1 MSDDATARPLPTP
14 GDAAGTTIIS
24 PEDLVDD
31 AVALARR
38 WLGATES
45 PGDARTQS
53 RERRTAERLGALVSD
68 PAGLELAV
76 RFVDD
81 VARPHD
87 ARVAAR
93 ALARLGELAGSAGSF
108 LGPVDR
114 TLLRVGAGVAPVLP
128 SVVVPAARV
137 RLRQLVGHLVA
148 DAGKGLGAHLARTRA
163 EGYALNVNLLGEAV
177 LGEDEAR
184 ARLERTIALVERPDV
199 DYVSVKVSSVASQL
213 VTWDLEGSR
222 DRVVE
227 RLLPLYRAARD
238 HGVFLNLDMEEY
250 RDLALTTEVFRAV
263 LGRDELRDLEAGI
276 VLQAYLPD
284 ALGALDGLTAFAT
297 ERVAAG
303 GAPVKVRLVKGA
315 NLAMEAVEAE
325 LHGWPLAPYPTKP
338 DVDANYVRLLDHALR
353 APRTDAVRIGVASH
367 NLFHVALAV
376 LLGRARGVSHALDV
390 EMLQGMAPGEARAVR
405 DEVAGDR
412 VDVGPHAGRGGR
424 VVLYTPVVRD
434 EDFDV
439 AISYLVRRLEENA
452 AEQNFLHAMF
462 AGDGRSAMERQEDAF
477 RASVHHG
484 VHHGE
489 ADVTPRRRA
498 RETDAPT
505 AAVGHRAPAEPRLV
519 SPSETGS
526 GDNPGFGNAPDTDP
540 AVAEHR
546 AWARRVTGPG
556 GGYVPVRTPELTTT
570 DAVDDVVA
578 RAGRAAEAWSR
589 VAPAARAA
597 ALRAVARRLEAART
611 DLVAAMVH
619 EPGKTVAEA
628 DPEVSE
634 AVDFAAYYADRA
646 VELDPASGAYPGARF
661 TPDGV
666 TLVTPPWNFP
676 VAIPVGGVLA
686 ALAAG
691 SAVIAKPA
699 PPTPRCL
706 EVAVDAIHAGL
717 RDAVAAD
724 PAPFAAAGLVDGPG
738 AGPGAPT
745 TDDVVQYVRVPD
757 DELGTHLVTHDGVA
771 RVVLTGSIETAQLFA
786 RWKPERPVLAE
797 TSGKNALV
805 VTPSADLDLAVADL
819 VRSAFGHAGQ
829 KCSAA
834 SLAILVGSAGDPA
847 TETGRRVRRQLVD
860 AVRSLVVGPPTD
872 LSTTMGPLTEAASGK
887 LLRALT
893 TLEEGE
899 SWLVEPRFL
908 DAGEDGTGRL
918 WTPGLKE
925 GVRPGSAFHLTE
937 YFGPVLGI
945 MTAATLDE
953 AIALQNAVPFGLTGG
968 IHSLDDDEVVRWL
981 DAVEVGNAYVNR
993 HITGA
998 IVQRQSFGGWKQ
1010 SAVGPG
1016 AKAGGP
1022 NYVAQLGR
1030 WDDGV
1035 ASDLTQPQDAPDGGL
1050 PPARDVSPEGWLAW
1064 ASTDDARWW
1073 AREFSTAHDPSG
1085 LQAESNV
1092 FRYRPVELL
1101 TVRAGS
1107 DAPAVEV
1114 ERVLHAARTAGV
1126 PVVVVPAPGAPGA
1139 SRAVEVTDEDFA
1151 ARVAD
1156 GRMHGRVRVVG
1167 TAPGLHDAAA
1177 GRVGD
1182 VTVLDHPVVASGRRE
1197 LLTVLHEQAVSRTT
1211 HRYGH
1216 VRR

>member
-1 MSDDATARPLPTP
+1 MSNDAPARPLPTP
-14 GDAAGTTIIS
+14 GAVGDTSLTS
-24 PEDLVDD
+24 LDDLVED

-38 WLGATES
+38 WLAASEGA
-45 PGDARTQS
+45 GDARA
-53 RERRTAERLGALVSD
+53 RRTAERLGALVSD

-81 VARPHD
+81 VARPQDVH
-87 ARVAAR
+87 VAAR
-93 ALARLGELAGSAGSF
+93 ALGRLGELAGSAGSF

-128 SVVVPAARV
+128 RVVVPAARI

-148 DAGKGLGAHLARTRA
+148 DAGRGLGPHLARTRA

-177 LGEDEAR
+177 LGEAEAD
-184 ARLERTIALVERPDV
+184 ARLERTLALVQRPDV

-213 VTWDLEGSR
+213 VTWDLDGSCE
-222 DRVVE
+222 RVVE

-250 RDLALTTEVFRAV
+250 KDLALTTAVFREILAH
-263 LGRDELRDLEAGI
+263 DDLRDLEAGI

-284 ALGALDGLTAFAT
+284 ALGALDGLTRFAT

-325 LHGWPLAPYPTKP
+325 LHGWPQAPYPTKP

-353 APRTDAVRIGVASH
+353 EPRTDAVRIGVASH

-405 DEVAGDR
+405 DEVAADR
-412 VDVGPHAGRGGR
+412 VETGPHAGCGGR

-462 AGDGRSAMERQEDAF
+462 APDGSPAGSPMERQEAAF
-477 RASVHHG
+477 RASVRLG
-484 VHHGE
+484 VHHGDD
-489 ADVTPRRRA
+489 AVTPRRVPR
-498 RETDAPT
+498 P
-505 AAVGHRAPAEPRLV
+505 AVEPGLVGQDGTEPADV
-519 SPSETGS
+519 H
-526 GDNPGFGNAPDTDP
+526 GFGEGGFANAADTDP
-540 AVAEHR
+540 AVAASR
-546 AWARRVTGPG
+546 DWARHVTGPDS
-556 GGYVPVRTPELTTT
+556 GYVPVRTPELATT
-570 DAVDDVVA
+570 AQVDDVVA
-578 RAGRAAEAWSR
+578 TAVRAGAAWAR
-589 VAPAARAA
+589 VAPATRAA
-597 ALRAVARRLEAART
+597 ALRAVARRLEEART
-611 DLVAAMVH
+611 HLVAAMVH

-634 AVDFAAYYADRA
+634 AVDFARYYAHSAEDLDR
-646 VELDPASGAYPGARF
+646 VPGARF

-691 SAVIAKPA
+691 SAVLAKPA

-706 EVAVDAIHAGL
+706 EVAVEAIHAGL
-717 RDAVAAD
+717 RDAVAAT
-724 PAPFAAAGLVDGPG
+724 PG
-738 AGPGAPT
+738 AFEGLDAGSVT
-745 TDDVVQYVRVPD
+745 EVVQYVRVPD
-757 DELGTHLVTHDGVA
+757 DELGTHLVTHDDVA
-771 RVVLTGSIETAQLFA
+771 RVVLTGAIETAQLFA
-786 RWKPERPVLAE
+786 RWKPSRPVLAE

-805 VTPSADLDLAVADL
+805 ITPSADLDLAVADL
-819 VRSAFGHAGQ
+819 ARSAFGHAGQ

-834 SLAILVGSAGDPA
+834 SLAILVGSAGDPR

-860 AVRSLVVGPPTD
+860 AVRSLAVGPATD
-872 LSTTMGPLTEAASGK
+872 VSTTMGPLTEPVSGK
-887 LLRALT
+887 LLHALT
-893 TLEEGE
+893 TLEPGE
-899 SWLVEPRFL
+899 SWLVRPQQL
-908 DAGEDGTGRL
+908 DEEGRL

-925 GVRPGSAFHLTE
+925 GVAPGSPFHLTE

-945 MTAATLDE
+945 MTAATLDD
-953 AIALQNAVPFGLTGG
+953 AVTLQNAVPFGLTGG
-968 IHSLDDDEVVRWL
+968 IHSLDDDEVARWL
-981 DAVEVGNAYVNR
+981 DAVQVGNAYVNR

-1022 NYVAQLGR
+1022 NYVAQIGR
-1030 WDDGV
+1030 WSDAAGEIADRGASSGIGGPDG
-1035 ASDLTQPQDAPDGGL
+1035 DAP
-1050 PPARDVSPEGWLAW
+1050 PPRETSPEAWLAW
-1064 ASTDDARWW
+1064 ARADDARWW
-1073 AREFSTAHDPSG
+1073 EREFSVAHDPSG
-1085 LQAESNV
+1085 LHVESNV
-1092 FRYRPVELL
+1092 FRYRPVDVL
-1101 TVRAGS
+1101 TVRVGTGAL
-1107 DAPAVEV
+1107 PVEV

-1126 PVVVVPAPGAPGA
+1126 PAVVVPASGDGA
-1139 SRAVEVTDEDFA
+1139 VTDEELA
-1151 ARVAD
+1151 RRVASGAVR
-1156 GRMHGRVRVVG
+1156 GRIRVVG
-1167 TAPGLHDAAA
+1167 SAPGLHEAAA
-1177 GRVGD
+1177 ERVGE

-1216 VRR
+1216 VKR

>member
-14 GDAAGTTIIS
+14 GAAATKTHPV
-24 PEDLVDD
+24 PEDLVDE
-31 AVALARR
+31 AVGLARR
-38 WLGATES
+38 WLAASEGAGS
-45 PGDARTQS
+45 ARAQS

-81 VARPHD
+81 VARPQDPH
-87 ARVAAR
+87 VAAR
-93 ALARLGELAGSAGSF
+93 ALARLGDLAGAAGSF

-128 SVVVPAARV
+128 RFVVPAARV

-184 ARLERTIALVERPDV
+184 ARLARTIALVERPDV

-263 LGRDELRDLEAGI
+263 LSHEDLRGLEAGI

-284 ALGALDGLTAFAT
+284 ALAALDDVTAFAA

-325 LHGWPLAPYPTKP
+325 LHGWPQAPYPSKP
-338 DVDANYVRLLDHALR
+338 DVDANFVRLLDHALR

-405 DEVAGDR
+405 DEVR
-412 VDVGPHAGRGGR
+412 RHGGR

-462 AGDGRSAMERQEDAF
+462 AGDGRTAMQRQEDAF
-477 RASVHHG
+477 RASVRHG
-484 VHHGE
+484 VRYAE
-489 ADVTPRRRA
+489 DDVTPRRRA
-498 RETDAPT
+498 RADADAPT
-505 AAVGHRAPAEPRLV
+505 AAEPGAARHGAAAV
-519 SPSETGS
+519 TH
-526 GDNPGFGNAPDTDP
+526 DPGFANAPDTDP
-540 AVAEHR
+540 AVAAHR
-546 AWARRVTGPG
+546 AWARHVTGPDSG
-556 GGYVPVRTPELTTT
+556 HVPVRTPELASTA
-570 DAVDDVVA
+570 DVDDVVA
-578 RAGRAAEAWSR
+578 RAGRATAAWAQVDPS
-589 VAPAARAA
+589 ARGQ
-597 ALRAVARRLEAART
+597 ALRAVARRLEEART

-634 AVDFAAYYADRA
+634 AVDFARYYADRA
-646 VELDPASGAYPGARF
+646 DDLEPGAVPGAGF
-661 TPDGV
+661 VPDGV

-691 SAVIAKPA
+691 SAVVAKPA

-717 RDAVAAD
+717 RDAAAAD
-724 PAPFAAAGLVDGPG
+724 PEGLRPLADADVEV
-738 AGPGAPT
+738 T
-745 TDDVVQYVRVPD
+745 DVVQYVRVPD
-757 DELGTHLVTHDGVA
+757 DDRGRHLVTHEGVA

-786 RWKPERPVLAE
+786 RWRPERPVLAE

-805 VTPSADLDLAVADL
+805 VTPSADLDLAVADV

-834 SLAILVGSAGDPA
+834 SLVVLVGSAGDPR

-860 AVRSLVVGPPTD
+860 AVRSLAVGCSTD
-872 LSTTMGPLTEAASGK
+872 LSTTMGPLTEPASGK

-899 SWLVEPRFL
+899 SWLVEPRCL
-908 DAGEDGTGRL
+908 DAGQDGGGRL

-953 AIALQNAVPFGLTGG
+953 AVALQNAVPFGLTGG
-968 IHSLDDDEVVRWL
+968 IHSLDDDEVARWL

-1010 SAVGPG
+1010 SVVGPG

-1022 NYVAQLGR
+1022 SYVAQLGR
-1030 WDDGV
+1030 WRDDADV
-1035 ASDLTQPQDAPDGGL
+1035 LPDRDA
-1050 PPARDVSPEGWLAW
+1050 APEEWLAW
-1064 ASTDDARWW
+1064 ARADDVRWW
-1073 AREFSTAHDPSG
+1073 EREFSREHDPSG
-1085 LQAESNV
+1085 LHAEANV
-1092 FRYRPVELL
+1092 FRYRPVDLL

-1107 DAPAVEV
+1107 DARPVEV

-1126 PVVVVPAPGAPGA
+1126 PAVVLPAPGAPTGL
-1139 SRAVEVTDEDFA
+1139 RAVAGEAGAAEVVDDAELV
-1151 ARVAD
+1151 ARLRD
-1156 GRMHGRVRVVG
+1156 GRLRGRVRVVG
-1167 TAPGLHDAAA
+1167 SAPGLLEAAA
-1177 GRVGD
+1177 ERVGD
-1182 VTVLDHPVVASGRRE
+1182 VTVLDQEVVASGRRE
-1197 LLTVLHEQAVSRTT
+1197 LLAVLHEQAVSRTT

>member
-1 MSDDATARPLPTP
+1 MSNDAPARPLPTP
-14 GDAAGTTIIS
+14 GAVGDTSLTS
-24 PEDLVDD
+24 PDDLVEE

-38 WLGATES
+38 WLAASSRTGTAA
-45 PGDARTQS
+45 GDTHARK
-53 RERRTAERLGALVSD
+53 TAERLGALVSD
-68 PAGLELAV
+68 PTGLELAV

-81 VARPHD
+81 VARPQD
-87 ARVAAR
+87 VQVAAR
-93 ALARLGELAGSAGSF
+93 ALGRLGELAGSAGSF

-128 SVVVPAARV
+128 RVVVPAARV

-148 DAGKGLGAHLARTRA
+148 DAGSGLGPHLARTRA

-177 LGEDEAR
+177 LGEAEAD
-184 ARLERTIALVERPDV
+184 ARLERTLALVRRPDV

-213 VTWDLEGSR
+213 VTWDLDGSCA
-222 DRVVE
+222 RVVE

-250 RDLALTTEVFRAV
+250 KDLALTTAVFR
-263 LGRDELRDLEAGI
+263 ELLAHDDLHDLEAGI

-284 ALGALDGLTAFAT
+284 ALGALDGLTRFAA

-325 LHGWPLAPYPTKP
+325 LHGWPQAPYPTKP

-353 APRTDAVRIGVASH
+353 EPRTDAVRIGVASH

-405 DEVAGDR
+405 DEVAADR
-412 VDVGPHAGRGGR
+412 VETGPHAGRGGR

-462 AGDGRSAMERQEDAF
+462 APDGSPAGTPMGRQETAF
-477 RASVHHG
+477 RASVRHG
-484 VHHGE
+484 VHYE
-489 ADVTPRRRA
+489 DADVTPRRRPGA
-498 RETDAPT
+498 GAPT
-505 AAVGHRAPAEPRLV
+505 TVGPHQPAEPGVIGKDGAEPAR
-519 SPSETGS
+519 
-526 GDNPGFGNAPDTDP
+526 NPGFGGFVNAADTDP
-540 AVAEHR
+540 AVAASR
-546 AWARRVTGPG
+546 DWARRVTGTESG
-556 GGYVPVRTPELTTT
+556 FVAVRTSPLTSVAQVD
-570 DAVDDVVA
+570 DAVATAV
-578 RAGRAAEAWSR
+578 RATAAWAR
-589 VAPAARAA
+589 VAPTARAA

-634 AVDFAAYYADRA
+634 AVDFASYYARSAEDLQR
-646 VELDPASGAYPGARF
+646 VPGARF

-691 SAVIAKPA
+691 SAVLAKPA

-706 EVAVDAIHAGL
+706 EVAVEAIRAGL
-717 RDAVAAD
+717 RDAVAA
-724 PAPFAAAGLVDGPG
+724 APEDFAGLD
-738 AGPGAPT
+738 AGSVT
-745 TDDVVQYVRVPD
+745 EVVQYVRVPD
-757 DELGTHLVTHDGVA
+757 DELGKRLVTHDDVA

-786 RWKPERPVLAE
+786 RWKPWRPVLAE

-805 VTPSADLDLAVADL
+805 ITPSADLDLAVADL

-834 SLAILVGSAGDPA
+834 SLAILVGSAGDPR

-860 AVRSLVVGPPTD
+860 AVRSLAVGPATD
-872 LSTTMGPLTEAASGK
+872 VSTTMGPLTEPASGK
-887 LLRALT
+887 LLHALT
-893 TLEEGE
+893 TLEPGE
-899 SWLVEPRFL
+899 SWLVRPRQL
-908 DAGEDGTGRL
+908 DGGPDLEGRL

-925 GVRPGSAFHLTE
+925 GVAPGSPFHLTE

-968 IHSLDDDEVVRWL
+968 IHSLDEAEVERWL
-981 DAVEVGNAYVNR
+981 DAVQVGNAYVNR

-1022 NYVAQLGR
+1022 NYVAQLGGWADATGEGADEGAR
-1030 WDDGV
+1030 TSSGTTAPGRAEPV
-1035 ASDLTQPQDAPDGGL
+1035 A
-1050 PPARDVSPEGWLAW
+1050 PPAREAAPEAWLAW
-1064 ASTDDARWW
+1064 AKADDARWW
-1073 AREFSTAHDPSG
+1073 EREFSAGHDPSG
-1085 LQAESNV
+1085 LHVESNV
-1092 FRYRPVELL
+1092 FRYRPVDVL
-1101 TVRAGS
+1101 TVRVGA
-1107 DAPAVEV
+1107 DALPVEV

-1126 PVVVVPAPGAPGA
+1126 PVVVVPSSGD
-1139 SRAVEVTDEDFA
+1139 SAVSDDDFA
-1151 ARVAD
+1151 RRVAS
-1156 GRMHGRVRVVG
+1156 GAVRGRVRVVG
-1167 TAPGLHDAAA
+1167 SAPGLHEAAA
-1177 GRVGD
+1177 ERVGE
-1182 VTVLDHPVVASGRRE
+1182 VTVLDHRIVASGRRE

-1216 VRR
+1216 VKR

>member
-1 MSDDATARPLPTP
+1 MSNDAPARPLPTP
-14 GDAAGTTIIS
+14 GAVGDTTLTS
-24 PEDLVDD
+24 PEDLVEE
-31 AVALARR
+31 AVTLAGR
-38 WLGATES
+38 WLAASEGA
-45 PGDARTQS
+45 GDARA
-53 RERRTAERLGALVSD
+53 RRTAERLGALVSD

-81 VARPHD
+81 VARPQD
-87 ARVAAR
+87 VQVAAR
-93 ALARLGELAGSAGSF
+93 ALGRLGELAGSAGSF

-128 SVVVPAARV
+128 RVVVPAARV

-148 DAGKGLGAHLARTRA
+148 DAGSGLGPHLARTRA

-177 LGEDEAR
+177 LGEAEAD
-184 ARLERTIALVERPDV
+184 ARLEHTLALVRRPDV

-213 VTWDLEGSR
+213 VTWDLDGSCE
-222 DRVVE
+222 RVVD

-250 RDLALTTEVFRAV
+250 KDLALTTAVFREILAHDD
-263 LGRDELRDLEAGI
+263 LHDLEAGI

-284 ALGALDGLTAFAT
+284 ALGALDGLTRFAT

-303 GAPVKVRLVKGA
+303 GAPIKVRLVKGA

-325 LHGWPLAPYPTKP
+325 LHGWPQAPYPTKP

-353 APRTDAVRIGVASH
+353 EPRTDAVRIGVASH

-405 DEVAGDR
+405 DEVAADR
-412 VDVGPHAGRGGR
+412 VETGPHAGRGGR

-462 AGDGRSAMERQEDAF
+462 APDGSPGSPMGRQEAAF
-477 RASVHHG
+477 RASVRHG
-484 VHHGE
+484 VHYE
-489 ADVTPRRRA
+489 DADVTPRRRP
-498 RETDAPT
+498 RVGTPT
-505 AAVGHRAPAEPRLV
+505 AVGPHRPAEP
-519 SPSETGS
+519 
-526 GDNPGFGNAPDTDP
+526 GDIGHDGAEPTRDPGFGEGGFANAADTDP
-540 AVAEHR
+540 AVAASR
-546 AWARRVTGPG
+546 DWARHVTGSG
-556 GGYVPVRTPELTTT
+556 SGYVPVRTSPLTSVAQVD
-570 DAVDDVVA
+570 DAVATAV
-578 RAGRAAEAWSR
+578 RATAAWSQ
-589 VAPAARAA
+589 VAPASRAA
-597 ALRAVARRLEAART
+597 ALRAVARRLEEART

-634 AVDFAAYYADRA
+634 AVDFARYYARSA
-646 VELDPASGAYPGARF
+646 EELDHVPGARF

-691 SAVIAKPA
+691 SAVLAKPA

-706 EVAVDAIHAGL
+706 EVAVEAIHAGL
-717 RDAVAAD
+717 RDAVAATPGD
-724 PAPFAAAGLVDGPG
+724 FAGLDAESV
-738 AGPGAPT
+738 T
-745 TDDVVQYVRVPD
+745 EVVQYVRVPD
-757 DELGTHLVTHDGVA
+757 DELGTRLVTHDDVA

-786 RWKPERPVLAE
+786 RWKPSRPVLAE

-805 VTPSADLDLAVADL
+805 ITPSADLDLAVADL

-834 SLAILVGSAGDPA
+834 SLAILVGSAGDPR

-860 AVRSLVVGPPTD
+860 AVRSLAVGPATD
-872 LSTTMGPLTEAASGK
+872 VSTTMGPLTERASGK
-887 LLRALT
+887 LLHALT
-893 TLEEGE
+893 TLEPGE
-899 SWLVEPRFL
+899 SWLVRPRQL
-908 DAGEDGTGRL
+908 DGGPDLEGRL

-925 GVRPGSAFHLTE
+925 GVAPGSPFHLTE

-968 IHSLDDDEVVRWL
+968 IHSLDDAEVERWL
-981 DAVEVGNAYVNR
+981 DAVQVGNAYVNR

-1030 WDDGV
+1030 W
-1035 ASDLTQPQDAPDGGL
+1035 ADATGEGADEGAGTSSGTTAPGRAAPGDAA
-1050 PPARDVSPEGWLAW
+1050 PPARESAPEAWLAW
-1064 ASTDDARWW
+1064 AQADDARWW
-1073 AREFSTAHDPSG
+1073 EREFSVGHDPSG
-1085 LQAESNV
+1085 LHVESNV
-1092 FRYRPVELL
+1092 FRYRPVDVL
-1101 TVRAGS
+1101 TVRVGA
-1107 DAPAVEV
+1107 DALPVEV

-1126 PVVVVPAPGAPGA
+1126 PAVVVPSTGDA
-1139 SRAVEVTDEDFA
+1139 AVSDDDFA
-1151 ARVAD
+1151 RRVAS
-1156 GRMHGRVRVVG
+1156 GAVRGRVRVVG
-1167 TAPGLHDAAA
+1167 SAPGLHEAAA
-1177 GRVGD
+1177 ERVGE

-1216 VRR
+1216 VKR

>member
-1 MSDDATARPLPTP
+1 MSDYGHPLRFGTFVTP
-14 GDAAGTTIIS
+14 
-24 PEDLVDD
+24 
-31 AVALARR
+31 LA
-38 WLGATES
+38 E
-45 PGDARTQS
+45 
-53 RERRTAERLGALVSD
+53 D
-68 PAGLELAV
+68 PAATV
-76 RFVDD
+76 
-81 VARPHD
+81 
-87 ARVAAR
+87 
-93 ALARLGELAGSAGSF
+93 
-108 LGPVDR
+108 
-114 TLLRVGAGVAPVLP
+114 
-128 SVVVPAARV
+128 
-137 RLRQLVGHLVA
+137 
-148 DAGKGLGAHLARTRA
+148 
-163 EGYALNVNLLGEAV
+163 
-177 LGEDEAR
+177 AR
-184 ARLERTIALVERPDV
+184 ARLAEDLGLDLVTFQDHPYQPRFLDTWTLLS
-199 DYVSVKVSSVASQL
+199 YVASATERIHVAPNVVNVPMRPPAVL
-213 VTWDLEGSR
+213 ARAAASLDLLSGGRVDLALGAGAFWDAMEGMGARRLSAGESVDALEEALAVVRALWGQGDAPAGVRGGVRVPGAHHRLDGAEPGPATARRIPVWLGALGPRMLRLTGTAADGWLPSLGRVGLDGLRAGNAAIDDAATAAGR
-222 DRVVE
+222 DPREITRLLNVSGTFADAPTDPDGARGPDLAGPPEAWVE

-263 LGRDELRDLEAGI
+263 LSRDEFRDLQAGI

-284 ALGALDGLTAFAT
+284 ALGALDDLTAFAA

-325 LHGWPLAPYPTKP
+325 LHGWPQAPYPTKP

-376 LLGRARGVSHALDV
+376 LLGRARGVSAAVDV

-405 DEVAGDR
+405 DEV
-412 VDVGPHAGRGGR
+412 GRHGGR

-462 AGDGRSAMERQEDAF
+462 AGDGRTAMERQEDAF
-477 RASVHHG
+477 RASVRHG
-484 VHHGE
+484 IE
-489 ADVTPRRRA
+489 YAADDVAPRRRA
-498 RETDAPT
+498 RADVDAPV
-505 AAVGHRAPAEPRLV
+505 AAGPGVARQYPAEVTR
-519 SPSETGS
+519 E
-526 GDNPGFGNAPDTDP
+526 PGFANAADTDP
-540 AVAEHR
+540 AVAAHR
-546 AWARRVTGPG
+546 AWARRVTGPDS
-556 GGYVPVRTPELTTT
+556 GYVPVRTPELASTVE
-570 DAVDDVVA
+570 VDDVVA
-578 RAGRAAEAWSR
+578 RAGRATAAWAQ
-589 VAPAARAA
+589 VVPAARGRV
-597 ALRAVARRLEAART
+597 LRAVARRLEEART

-634 AVDFAAYYADRA
+634 AVDFARYYADRA
-646 VELDPASGAYPGARF
+646 DDLEPGTVPGARF
-661 TPDGV
+661 EPDGV

-706 EVAVDAIHAGL
+706 EVAVEAVHAGL
-717 RDAVAAD
+717 RDAAEAD
-724 PAPFAAAGLVDGPG
+724 PDGLRAFADAGVEV
-738 AGPGAPT
+738 T
-745 TDDVVQYVRVPD
+745 DVVQYVRVPD
-757 DELGTHLVTHDGVA
+757 DDRGRHLVTHDGVA

-786 RWKPERPVLAE
+786 RWRPERPVLAE

-805 VTPSADLDLAVADL
+805 VTPSADLDLAVADV

-834 SLAILVGSAGDPA
+834 SLLILVGSAGDPR

-860 AVRSLVVGPPTD
+860 AVRSLAVGPATD
-872 LSTTMGPLTEAASGK
+872 LSTTMGPLTEPASGK

-899 SWLVEPRFL
+899 SWLVEPRCL
-908 DAGEDGTGRL
+908 DGGPDGAGRL

-953 AIALQNAVPFGLTGG
+953 AVALQNAVPFGLTGG
-968 IHSLDDDEVVRWL
+968 IHSLDDDEVRRWL

-998 IVQRQSFGGWKQ
+998 VVQRQSFGGWKQ

-1030 WDDGV
+1030 WRDDAAV
-1035 ASDLTQPQDAPDGGL
+1035 
-1050 PPARDVSPEGWLAW
+1050 PARDAAPQEWLAW
-1064 ASTDDARWW
+1064 AKADDVRWW
-1073 AREFSTAHDPSG
+1073 EQEFSREHDPSG
-1085 LQAESNV
+1085 LHAESNV
-1092 FRYRPVELL
+1092 FRYRPVDDAEAGDHEQ
-1101 TVRAGS
+1101 RAGRRGEQ
-1107 DAPAVEV
+1107 AA
-1114 ERVLHAARTAGV
+1114 ERVEAGV
-1126 PVVVVPAPGAPGA
+1126 RDVLGEAREGARG
-1139 SRAVEVTDEDFA
+1139 E
-1151 ARVAD
+1151 
-1156 GRMHGRVRVVG
+1156 
-1167 TAPGLHDAAA
+1167 
-1177 GRVGD
+1177 
-1182 VTVLDHPVVASGRRE
+1182 RE
-1197 LLTVLHEQAVSRTT
+1197 
-1211 HRYGH
+1211 
-1216 VRR
+1216 